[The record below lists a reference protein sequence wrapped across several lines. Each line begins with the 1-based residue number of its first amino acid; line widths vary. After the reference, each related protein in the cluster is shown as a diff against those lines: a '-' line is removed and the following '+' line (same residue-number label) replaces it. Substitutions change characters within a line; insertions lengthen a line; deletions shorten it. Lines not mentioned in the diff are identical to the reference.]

1 MPRTFRVV
9 VDGDVVTA
17 RAGLFYEHAGVEVLV
32 DFGAHR
38 TGLDLADL
46 GPPPGGAAGHAP
58 GGGGYARVGSLIV
71 KPSAVE
77 SALRL
82 RSRTSVRAHSL
93 VTYRLCLEACFDDDA
108 QARAYLERN
117 TLVEHAAAP
126 PPPPT
131 TPTAPRDD
139 GRSAVN

>member
-1 MPRTFRVV
+1 MYKRQ
-9 VDGDVVTA
+9 VVTA

-58 GGGGYARVGSLIV
+58 GGGGGYARVGSLIV